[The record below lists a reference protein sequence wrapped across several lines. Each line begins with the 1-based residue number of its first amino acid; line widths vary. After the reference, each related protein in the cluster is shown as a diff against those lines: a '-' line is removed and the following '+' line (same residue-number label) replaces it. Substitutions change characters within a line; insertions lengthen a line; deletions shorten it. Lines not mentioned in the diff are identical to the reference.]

1 MFNRLKKFATGFALT
16 AGVCFASALAYAQT
30 ELTMYYPVAV
40 GGPLTKIVDG
50 IVDDFMR
57 ENPDIKV
64 SAIYAGN
71 YNDAR
76 IKALRSQKKLP
87 ERAARFNACWTIS
100 GRLGVLLIGECGVHV
115 FKLLTH

>member
-1 MFNRLKKFATGFALT
+1 MATEFVAPFESQHMTVAKLESSFRTRSVLFNYQRQKGDSMFKKLKKFVTSFALT

-50 IVDDFMR
+50 IVGDFMKG
-57 ENPDIKV
+57 NPDIKV

-71 YNDAR
+71 YNDA
-76 IKALRSQKKLP
+76 
-87 ERAARFNACWTIS
+87 
-100 GRLGVLLIGECGVHV
+100 
-115 FKLLTH
+115 